1 MNKSRQEQLT
11 SPWVRAPVVVSAVH
25 VHLTPAVIEQLF
37 CDRYQLHEH
46 SRLGQ
51 PTQFSAEESVTLIG
65 PHGRIPNVRV
75 IGPPRPENQVELSP
89 TDALTLGI
97 DAPVRTSGDLEGTPG
112 ILIEGPRTS
121 VRLEHGVIRGLR
133 HLHMSPLDAG
143 RLGLNDQDRID
154 VSTERH
160 TRRILFRDVLVRVS
174 ADYRLELHLD
184 ADEGKATGLKSGDH
198 VILRKNG
205 TPPVRSDTSVVAPL
219 RLASLW

>member
-1 MNKSRQEQLT
+1 MNKSRQKYPAE
-11 SPWVRAPVVVSAVH
+11 PWVRVPVVISAAH
-25 VHLTPAVIEQLF
+25 VHLTQAVIEQLF

-51 PTQFSAEESVTLIG
+51 PTQYAAVESVTLIG

-112 ILIEGPRTS
+112 IVIEGPRTS
-121 VRLEHGVIRGLR
+121 VRLERGVIRGLR

-143 RLGLNDQDRID
+143 RLGLNDQDRIA
-154 VSTERH
+154 VGTGHH
-160 TRRILFRDVLVRVS
+160 TGRILFRDVLVRVS

-184 ADEGKATGLKSGDH
+184 ADEGKAARLQSGGH
-198 VILRKNG
+198 VMLGKDG
-205 TPPVRSDTSVVAPL
+205 TPRVRPEASFVAEP
-219 RLASLW
+219 